1 MADYQAA
8 THDVT
13 NGSVLFPKSW
23 DEMVDAYV
31 YGSWNEAAEIANY
44 SFQQLHEPLMVTV
57 AQLENEVRN
66 MQALD
71 DSLSLDQLYAA
82 PDLSI
87 SAWVIIDKKLYPC
100 KQSDSSKETSKETSK
115 QTSKKPV
122 PDEAGPSEKGE
133 YDHLNSDAAF
143 KGQFQRF
150 KERWDLADKEKP
162 GSFLKIMDNRTK
174 LEEVGKAY
182 ADRVK
187 NKAFTLDKSIAPF
200 LKVVTGASAD
210 KSMSKSV
217 MKPFEELAAE
227 LRATYNVRKPRET
240 EEPSPVTLP
249 KAAGKRNATS
259 FSIVVPGARVKKSKP
274 FVADPPARP
283 SARRASGQRDQLV
296 PVDTEET
303 EEDDVPLVDRA
314 VSSGALQHYVK
325 RSVFDSRMGEYNH
338 RLKEVEE
345 EQSKIR
351 GKEAELQAGI
361 DKMHE
366 SLVQPGEDP
375 QIKVLQKE
383 NTEMATIMGGLGS
396 MVSMLA
402 ANLPDGN
409 EPALMSAK
417 CVLRLIETQM
427 ETFGW
432 TAAQKKMIEAT
443 VKLPSSDDKK
453 A

>member
-259 FSIVVPGARVKKSKP
+259 LSIVVPGGRVKRSKP
-274 FVADPPARP
+274 FVAAPPARP

-303 EEDDVPLVDRA
+303 EEDDVPLGRA